1 MGRGFRAANDR
12 RDPQP
17 GRGETVALSN
27 GGVSFVVSTGPFR
40 GGAAMFL
47 FALTAN
53 TAMLTIYPKLFGQAF
68 AADWA
73 PALTAPFTEETPR
86 RPGSS

>member
-1 MGRGFRAANDR
+1 
-12 RDPQP
+12 
-17 GRGETVALSN
+17 
-27 GGVSFVVSTGPFR
+27 
-40 GGAAMFL
+40 MFL

-73 PALTAPFTEETPR
+73 PALTAPFTEETSKAAGFILMLGR
-86 RPGSS
+86 HLG